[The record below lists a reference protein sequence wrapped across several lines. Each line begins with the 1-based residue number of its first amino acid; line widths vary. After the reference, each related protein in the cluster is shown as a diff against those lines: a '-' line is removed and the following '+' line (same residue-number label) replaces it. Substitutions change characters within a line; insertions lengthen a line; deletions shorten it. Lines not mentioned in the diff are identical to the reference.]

1 MTKIVTLDNS
11 RVPFLMSGKSRILS
25 FRSSNWKPDPG
36 VVPTDEMC
44 DDAGVEVV
52 KTDFQHDHLS
62 DRGPDSTRD
71 RVRDLLA
78 KFLAEDKAPKKPSVR
93 KSNETMSVN
102 YAPPANK
109 N

>member
-1 MTKIVTLDNS
+1 MPT
-11 RVPFLMSGKSRILS
+11 
-25 FRSSNWKPDPG
+25 PDAA
-36 VVPTDEMC
+36 E
-44 DDAGVEVV
+44 DAGVEVV
-52 KTDFQHDHLS
+52 QTEFQHDHFS